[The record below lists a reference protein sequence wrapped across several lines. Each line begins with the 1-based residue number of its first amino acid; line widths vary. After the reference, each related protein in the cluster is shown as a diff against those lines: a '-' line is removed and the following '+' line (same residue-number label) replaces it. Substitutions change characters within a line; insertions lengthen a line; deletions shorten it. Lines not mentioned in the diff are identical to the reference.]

1 MQLTPKSNTAVNS
14 DRQGVP
20 DLDSEQW
27 TSLLEL
33 LNSHKVNSVEKMTN
47 KDGNTSWI
55 INTGVLNHMTGSLE
69 VLNDLRK
76 IITCPVGMPNGNR
89 LLATDEGSIQLD
101 DNLVLSNVL
110 CVPRLSCNLC
120 VINY

>member
-76 IITCPVGMPNGNR
+76 SQLAQWVCRIGIGCWQLTRDRFNLMII
-89 LLATDEGSIQLD
+89 
-101 DNLVLSNVL
+101 
-110 CVPRLSCNLC
+110 
-120 VINY
+120 